1 MSRDSWLAMDVRDQ
15 AAVERGFAEVIA
27 HAGRIDALVLCAG
40 YSVFGS
46 IEELPLEKAREQIE
60 TNLIGTLVPL
70 RAVLPVLR
78 EARRGR
84 VVVVGSLAGRAP
96 IPFQAHY
103 SATKAALDALTLALR
118 IEVAPFGI
126 GVSLVEPGDINTPLQ
141 RPHGL
146 GSARSDRPTRIVCG
160 GRRES
165 FAVAPESPWAP
176 SSSPRS
182 STAR

>member
-1 MSRDSWLAMDVRDQ
+1 MRDSWLALDVRDET
-15 AAVERGFAEVIA
+15 AVGRGVAEVIA

-84 VVVVGSLAGRAP
+84 VVIVGSLAGRAP

-126 GVSLVEPGDINTPLQ
+126 GVSLVEPGDINTPFNDHMDWGDS
-141 RPHGL
+141 RHFGL
-146 GSARSDRPTRIVCG
+146 PGSPPPG
-160 GRRES
+160 GTGG
-165 FAVAPESPWAP
+165 P
-176 SSSPRS
+176 
-182 STAR
+182 